1 MVRGPSRFAAHV
13 TPRTCAGAPEEN
25 RMPLQPQVVLGPAW
39 VPSLHFDVVLD
50 EDTRALFELPL
61 HPLQALI
68 AL

>member
-1 MVRGPSRFAAHV
+1 
-13 TPRTCAGAPEEN
+13 
-25 RMPLQPQVVLGPAW
+25 MPLQPQVVLGPAW